1 MENMFLYITFKLVQ
15 LIKGTLGA
23 HQTQQWHYTIL
34 SAVHSC
40 MPHTSVGMCFLV
52 FNIYRAT
59 SKFV

>member
-1 MENMFLYITFKLVQ
+1 MTDNYSG

-40 MPHTSVGMCFLV
+40 MPHTLVGMYFLA
-52 FNIYRAT
+52 FNVYRAGVVRGVVLVCL
-59 SKFV
+59 F